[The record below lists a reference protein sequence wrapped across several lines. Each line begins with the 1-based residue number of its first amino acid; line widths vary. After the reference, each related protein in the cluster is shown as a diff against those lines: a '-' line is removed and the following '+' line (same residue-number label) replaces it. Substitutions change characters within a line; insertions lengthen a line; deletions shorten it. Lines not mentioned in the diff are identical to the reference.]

1 MLTIFETGRR
11 SFCSTGIRGDVGG
24 LLLALGIGLWNFG
37 LFGAGDAK
45 LFLSIGLFSG
55 CNGMLPFAI
64 CSVGRTLFETQTLG
78 PHEHSN

>member
-11 SFCSTGIRGDVGG
+11 TFAPPGLGGDVWG
-24 LLLALGIGLWNFG
+24 LLFALGIGLWTFG

-64 CSVGRTLFETQTLG
+64 CSVGRTLF
-78 PHEHSN
+78 